1 MMSRLRLSDFR
12 KSRLFAGLIP
22 TAVAACSLLAGCD
35 LQPRGT
41 TVFKIEGKQ
50 LFERATL
57 APPASAEARPA
68 LKLSWVDDNTF
79 ATKLVLDPGRYLFS
93 ARSSTGM
100 YYGREITVDAGT
112 KRYVLPAGNTG
123 ATTVAEGPPIK
134 AEVTAAGPAPTDLV
148 VLFIG
153 SDFTVRR
160 VTVAENR
167 FTAKAPAAGTYRVE
181 VHALGEPARSYVREG
196 LKIAGPVDLGLIT
209 LR

>member
-1 MMSRLRLSDFR
+1 MMSRRRLSDFR
-12 KSRLFAGLIP
+12 KARLFPGVIA
-22 TAVAACSLLAGCD
+22 TAVAACALLAGCD

-57 APPASAEARPA
+57 APPSGAEGRAP

-79 ATKLVLDPGRYLFS
+79 STKLVLEPGRYLFS
-93 ARSSTGM
+93 ARSSAGM
-100 YYGREITVDAGT
+100 YYGREITVAAAT
-112 KRYVLPAGNTG
+112 KRYVLPPGNTG
-123 ATTVAEGPPIK
+123 ATTVAEGPTIK
-134 AEVTAAGPAPTDLV
+134 AEVTAEGSRPTDLV

-160 VTVAENR
+160 VSVKENR
-167 FTAKAPAAGTYRVE
+167 FSANAPAAGTYRVE
-181 VHALGEPARSYVREG
+181 VHALGDPARSYVREG
-196 LKIAGPVDLGLIT
+196 LKIDGPVDLGLIS